1 MSWFDQLFGENDKD
15 QSSQRSTRRRK
26 SEATREEKHASFVQ
40 QSQDVYQRPRGKFRF
55 PIEMHD
61 EVVERHHQQAD
72 TTQTQDVTMH
82 TQLHERRPSFTVDRQ
97 HRRHRGVQQARCYEQ
112 AVSDENVETEPTQEA
127 EELSES
133 QLKLV
138 NDRVNEEMARRT
150 KEMRQQIQD
159 ELTEK
164 QKEADKLRKMN
175 AEQKHQYELE
185 KAEKERDDYK
195 QQLESY
201 KMRQEAMAMFNEAG
215 MQAPESLLNMVVQDT
230 AKATKEA
237 VDSFVSMV
245 NQEVQRQLESKAT
258 QNHVVGNHVTT
269 PNNNKNTPQKV
280 KLNSPF

>member
-1 MSWFDQLFGENDKD
+1 MKEQWLKLSLQFFNDAG
-15 QSSQRSTRRRK
+15 T
-26 SEATREEKHASFVQ
+26 EE
-40 QSQDVYQRPRGKFRF
+40 
-55 PIEMHD
+55 
-61 EVVERHHQQAD
+61 
-72 TTQTQDVTMH
+72 
-82 TQLHERRPSFTVDRQ
+82 
-97 HRRHRGVQQARCYEQ
+97 

-138 NDRVNEEMARRT
+138 NDRVNEEIARRT

-230 AKATKEA
+230 AEATKEA

-258 QNHVVGNHVTT
+258 QNHVAGNHVEAPKTDEAWKT
-269 PNNNKNTPQKV
+269 F
-280 KLNSPF
+280 LN

>member
-1 MSWFDQLFGENDKD
+1 MKEQWLKLSLQFFSDAG
-15 QSSQRSTRRRK
+15 T
-26 SEATREEKHASFVQ
+26 EE
-40 QSQDVYQRPRGKFRF
+40 
-55 PIEMHD
+55 
-61 EVVERHHQQAD
+61 
-72 TTQTQDVTMH
+72 
-82 TQLHERRPSFTVDRQ
+82 
-97 HRRHRGVQQARCYEQ
+97 
-112 AVSDENVETEPTQEA
+112 AVSDENVETEPTQEV

-133 QLKLV
+133 QMKLV

-215 MQAPESLLNMVVQDT
+215 MQAPESLLKMVVQDT
-230 AKATKEA
+230 AEATKEA

-280 KLNSPF
+280 ELNSPF

>member
-1 MSWFDQLFGENDKD
+1 MKEQWLKLSLQFFNDAG
-15 QSSQRSTRRRK
+15 T
-26 SEATREEKHASFVQ
+26 EE
-40 QSQDVYQRPRGKFRF
+40 
-55 PIEMHD
+55 
-61 EVVERHHQQAD
+61 
-72 TTQTQDVTMH
+72 
-82 TQLHERRPSFTVDRQ
+82 
-97 HRRHRGVQQARCYEQ
+97 
-112 AVSDENVETEPTQEA
+112 AVSDENVETEPTQEV

-133 QLKLV
+133 QMKLV
-138 NDRVNEEMARRT
+138 NDRVNKELHRRT

-201 KMRQEAMAMFNEAG
+201 KMRQEAMTMFSEAA
-215 MQAPESLLNMVVQDT
+215 MQAPESLLNMVVHDT
-230 AKATKEA
+230 AEATKEA

-245 NQEVQRQLESKAT
+245 NQEVQRQLESKVT
-258 QNHVVGNHVTT
+258 QNHVAGNHVTT

-280 KLNSPF
+280 ELNSPF

>member
-1 MSWFDQLFGENDKD
+1 MKEQWLKLSLQFFNDAG
-15 QSSQRSTRRRK
+15 T
-26 SEATREEKHASFVQ
+26 EE
-40 QSQDVYQRPRGKFRF
+40 
-55 PIEMHD
+55 
-61 EVVERHHQQAD
+61 
-72 TTQTQDVTMH
+72 
-82 TQLHERRPSFTVDRQ
+82 
-97 HRRHRGVQQARCYEQ
+97 
-112 AVSDENVETEPTQEA
+112 AVSDENVETEPTQEV

-133 QLKLV
+133 QMKLV
-138 NDRVNEEMARRT
+138 NERVNKELHRRT

-230 AKATKEA
+230 AEATKEA

-258 QNHVVGNHVTT
+258 QMKRLKKNVMTIS
-269 PNNNKNTPQKV
+269 NNLSHTRCV
-280 KLNSPF
+280 KRQWRCLMRQVCKPLNLY

>member
-1 MSWFDQLFGENDKD
+1 MKEQWLKLSLQFFNDAG
-15 QSSQRSTRRRK
+15 TE
-26 SEATREEKHASFVQ
+26 EA
-40 QSQDVYQRPRGKFRF
+40 
-55 PIEMHD
+55 M
-61 EVVERHHQQAD
+61 
-72 TTQTQDVTMH
+72 
-82 TQLHERRPSFTVDRQ
+82 
-97 HRRHRGVQQARCYEQ
+97 
-112 AVSDENVETEPTQEA
+112 SDENVETEPTQEV

-133 QLKLV
+133 QMKLV
-138 NDRVNEEMARRT
+138 NDRVNKELHRRT

-201 KMRQEAMAMFNEAG
+201 KMRQEAMTMFSEAA
-215 MQAPESLLNMVVQDT
+215 MQAPASLLNMVVQDT
-230 AKATKEA
+230 AEATKEA

-280 KLNSPF
+280 ELNSPF

>member
-1 MSWFDQLFGENDKD
+1 EQWLKLSLQFFNDAG
-15 QSSQRSTRRRK
+15 T
-26 SEATREEKHASFVQ
+26 EEV
-40 QSQDVYQRPRGKFRF
+40 
-55 PIEMHD
+55 
-61 EVVERHHQQAD
+61 
-72 TTQTQDVTMH
+72 
-82 TQLHERRPSFTVDRQ
+82 
-97 HRRHRGVQQARCYEQ
+97 
-112 AVSDENVETEPTQEA
+112 VSDENVETEPTQEV

-133 QLKLV
+133 QMKLV
-138 NDRVNEEMARRT
+138 NERVNEEMARRT

-159 ELTEK
+159 ELNEK

-201 KMRQEAMAMFNEAG
+201 KMRQEAMTMFSEAN
-215 MQAPESLLNMVVQDT
+215 MQAPDSLLNMVVQDT
-230 AKATKEA
+230 AEATKEA

-280 KLNSPF
+280 ELNSPF

>member
-1 MSWFDQLFGENDKD
+1 MKEQWLKLSLQFFSDAG
-15 QSSQRSTRRRK
+15 T
-26 SEATREEKHASFVQ
+26 EE
-40 QSQDVYQRPRGKFRF
+40 
-55 PIEMHD
+55 
-61 EVVERHHQQAD
+61 
-72 TTQTQDVTMH
+72 
-82 TQLHERRPSFTVDRQ
+82 
-97 HRRHRGVQQARCYEQ
+97 
-112 AVSDENVETEPTQEA
+112 AVSDENVETEPTQEV

-133 QLKLV
+133 QMKLV
-138 NDRVNEEMARRT
+138 NDRVNKELHRRT

-230 AKATKEA
+230 AEATKDA

-245 NQEVQRQLESKAT
+245 NQEVQRQLESKVT
-258 QNHVVGNHVTT
+258 QNHVAGNHVTT

-280 KLNSPF
+280 ELNSPF

>member
-1 MSWFDQLFGENDKD
+1 MKEQWLKLSLQFFNDAG
-15 QSSQRSTRRRK
+15 T
-26 SEATREEKHASFVQ
+26 EE
-40 QSQDVYQRPRGKFRF
+40 
-55 PIEMHD
+55 
-61 EVVERHHQQAD
+61 
-72 TTQTQDVTMH
+72 
-82 TQLHERRPSFTVDRQ
+82 
-97 HRRHRGVQQARCYEQ
+97 
-112 AVSDENVETEPTQEA
+112 AVSDENVETEPTQEV

-133 QLKLV
+133 QMKLV
-138 NDRVNEEMARRT
+138 NDRVNKELHRRT

-230 AKATKEA
+230 AEATKDA

-269 PNNNKNTPQKV
+269 PNNNKNITLKIFELLIYQI
-280 KLNSPF
+280 

>member
-1 MSWFDQLFGENDKD
+1 MKEQWLKLSLQFFNDAG
-15 QSSQRSTRRRK
+15 T
-26 SEATREEKHASFVQ
+26 EE
-40 QSQDVYQRPRGKFRF
+40 
-55 PIEMHD
+55 
-61 EVVERHHQQAD
+61 
-72 TTQTQDVTMH
+72 
-82 TQLHERRPSFTVDRQ
+82 
-97 HRRHRGVQQARCYEQ
+97 
-112 AVSDENVETEPTQEA
+112 AVSDENVETEPTQEV

-133 QLKLV
+133 QMKLV

-215 MQAPESLLNMVVQDT
+215 MQAPESLLKMVVQDT
-230 AKATKEA
+230 AEATKEA

-280 KLNSPF
+280 ELNSPF

>member
-1 MSWFDQLFGENDKD
+1 MKEQWLKLSLQFFSDAG
-15 QSSQRSTRRRK
+15 T
-26 SEATREEKHASFVQ
+26 EE
-40 QSQDVYQRPRGKFRF
+40 
-55 PIEMHD
+55 
-61 EVVERHHQQAD
+61 
-72 TTQTQDVTMH
+72 
-82 TQLHERRPSFTVDRQ
+82 
-97 HRRHRGVQQARCYEQ
+97 
-112 AVSDENVETEPTQEA
+112 AVSDENVETEPTQEV

-133 QLKLV
+133 QMKLV
-138 NDRVNEEMARRT
+138 NDRVNKELHRRT

-215 MQAPESLLNMVVQDT
+215 MQAPESLLKMVVQDT
-230 AKATKEA
+230 AEATKEA

-280 KLNSPF
+280 ELNFPF

>member
-1 MSWFDQLFGENDKD
+1 AEMKEQWLKLSLQFFNDAG
-15 QSSQRSTRRRK
+15 T
-26 SEATREEKHASFVQ
+26 EE
-40 QSQDVYQRPRGKFRF
+40 
-55 PIEMHD
+55 
-61 EVVERHHQQAD
+61 
-72 TTQTQDVTMH
+72 
-82 TQLHERRPSFTVDRQ
+82 
-97 HRRHRGVQQARCYEQ
+97 
-112 AVSDENVETEPTQEA
+112 AVSDENVETEPTQEV

-133 QLKLV
+133 QMKLV
-138 NDRVNEEMARRT
+138 NERVNEEMARRT

-201 KMRQEAMAMFNEAG
+201 KMRQEAMTMFSEAN
-215 MQAPESLLNMVVQDT
+215 MQAPESLLNIVVQDT
-230 AKATKEA
+230 AEATKEA

-280 KLNSPF
+280 ELNSPF

>member
-1 MSWFDQLFGENDKD
+1 MKEQWLKLSLQFFNDAG
-15 QSSQRSTRRRK
+15 T
-26 SEATREEKHASFVQ
+26 EE
-40 QSQDVYQRPRGKFRF
+40 
-55 PIEMHD
+55 
-61 EVVERHHQQAD
+61 
-72 TTQTQDVTMH
+72 
-82 TQLHERRPSFTVDRQ
+82 
-97 HRRHRGVQQARCYEQ
+97 
-112 AVSDENVETEPTQEA
+112 AVSDENVETEPTQEV

-133 QLKLV
+133 QMKLV
-138 NDRVNEEMARRT
+138 NDRVNKELHRRT

-230 AKATKEA
+230 AEATKDA

-245 NQEVQRQLESKAT
+245 NQEVQRQLESKVT
-258 QNHVVGNHVTT
+258 QNHVAENHVTT

-280 KLNSPF
+280 ELNSPF

>member
-1 MSWFDQLFGENDKD
+1 MKEQWLKLSLQFFNDAG
-15 QSSQRSTRRRK
+15 T
-26 SEATREEKHASFVQ
+26 EE
-40 QSQDVYQRPRGKFRF
+40 
-55 PIEMHD
+55 
-61 EVVERHHQQAD
+61 
-72 TTQTQDVTMH
+72 
-82 TQLHERRPSFTVDRQ
+82 
-97 HRRHRGVQQARCYEQ
+97 
-112 AVSDENVETEPTQEA
+112 AVSDENVETEPTQEV

-133 QLKLV
+133 QMKLV
-138 NDRVNEEMARRT
+138 NERVNKELHRRT

-164 QKEADKLRKMN
+164 QKEVDKLRKMN

-215 MQAPESLLNMVVQDT
+215 MQAPESLLKMVVQDT
-230 AKATKEA
+230 AEATKEA

-280 KLNSPF
+280 ELNSPF

>member
-1 MSWFDQLFGENDKD
+1 MKEQWLKLSLQFFSDAG
-15 QSSQRSTRRRK
+15 T
-26 SEATREEKHASFVQ
+26 EE
-40 QSQDVYQRPRGKFRF
+40 
-55 PIEMHD
+55 
-61 EVVERHHQQAD
+61 
-72 TTQTQDVTMH
+72 
-82 TQLHERRPSFTVDRQ
+82 
-97 HRRHRGVQQARCYEQ
+97 
-112 AVSDENVETEPTQEA
+112 AVSDENVETEPTQEV

-133 QLKLV
+133 QMKLV
-138 NDRVNEEMARRT
+138 NDRVNKELHRRT

-201 KMRQEAMAMFNEAG
+201 KMRQEAMTMFSEAA
-215 MQAPESLLNMVVQDT
+215 MQAPASLLNMVVQDT
-230 AKATKEA
+230 AEATKEA

-280 KLNSPF
+280 ELNSPF

>member
-1 MSWFDQLFGENDKD
+1 MKEQWLKLSLQFFNDAG
-15 QSSQRSTRRRK
+15 T
-26 SEATREEKHASFVQ
+26 EE
-40 QSQDVYQRPRGKFRF
+40 
-55 PIEMHD
+55 
-61 EVVERHHQQAD
+61 
-72 TTQTQDVTMH
+72 
-82 TQLHERRPSFTVDRQ
+82 
-97 HRRHRGVQQARCYEQ
+97 
-112 AVSDENVETEPTQEA
+112 AVSDENVETEPTQEV

-133 QLKLV
+133 QMKLV
-138 NDRVNEEMARRT
+138 NDRVNKELHRRT

-201 KMRQEAMAMFNEAG
+201 KMRQEAMTMFSEAA
-215 MQAPESLLNMVVQDT
+215 MQAPASLLNMVVQDT
-230 AKATKEA
+230 AEATKEA

-280 KLNSPF
+280 ELNSPF

>member
-1 MSWFDQLFGENDKD
+1 MKEQWLKLSLQFFSDAG
-15 QSSQRSTRRRK
+15 T
-26 SEATREEKHASFVQ
+26 EE
-40 QSQDVYQRPRGKFRF
+40 
-55 PIEMHD
+55 
-61 EVVERHHQQAD
+61 
-72 TTQTQDVTMH
+72 
-82 TQLHERRPSFTVDRQ
+82 
-97 HRRHRGVQQARCYEQ
+97 
-112 AVSDENVETEPTQEA
+112 AVSDENVETEPTQEV

-133 QLKLV
+133 QMKLV
-138 NDRVNEEMARRT
+138 NERVNKELHRRT

-215 MQAPESLLNMVVQDT
+215 MQAPESLLKMVVQDT
-230 AKATKEA
+230 AEATKEA

-280 KLNSPF
+280 ELNSPF

>member
-1 MSWFDQLFGENDKD
+1 MKEQWLKLSLQFFNDAG
-15 QSSQRSTRRRK
+15 T
-26 SEATREEKHASFVQ
+26 EE
-40 QSQDVYQRPRGKFRF
+40 
-55 PIEMHD
+55 
-61 EVVERHHQQAD
+61 
-72 TTQTQDVTMH
+72 
-82 TQLHERRPSFTVDRQ
+82 
-97 HRRHRGVQQARCYEQ
+97 
-112 AVSDENVETEPTQEA
+112 AVSDENVETEPTQEV

-133 QLKLV
+133 QMKLV
-138 NDRVNEEMARRT
+138 NERVNEEMARRT

-201 KMRQEAMAMFNEAG
+201 KMRQEAMTMFSEAN

-230 AKATKEA
+230 AEATKEA

-280 KLNSPF
+280 ELNSPF

>member
-1 MSWFDQLFGENDKD
+1 MKEQWLKLSLQFFNDAG
-15 QSSQRSTRRRK
+15 T
-26 SEATREEKHASFVQ
+26 EE
-40 QSQDVYQRPRGKFRF
+40 
-55 PIEMHD
+55 
-61 EVVERHHQQAD
+61 
-72 TTQTQDVTMH
+72 
-82 TQLHERRPSFTVDRQ
+82 
-97 HRRHRGVQQARCYEQ
+97 
-112 AVSDENVETEPTQEA
+112 AVSDENVETEPTQEV

-133 QLKLV
+133 QMKLV
-138 NDRVNEEMARRT
+138 NERVNEEMARRT

-185 KAEKERDDYK
+185 KAEKEREDYK

-230 AKATKEA
+230 AEATKEA

-280 KLNSPF
+280 ELNSPF

>member
-1 MSWFDQLFGENDKD
+1 MKEQWLKLKLQFFSDAG
-15 QSSQRSTRRRK
+15 T
-26 SEATREEKHASFVQ
+26 EE
-40 QSQDVYQRPRGKFRF
+40 
-55 PIEMHD
+55 
-61 EVVERHHQQAD
+61 
-72 TTQTQDVTMH
+72 
-82 TQLHERRPSFTVDRQ
+82 
-97 HRRHRGVQQARCYEQ
+97 
-112 AVSDENVETEPTQEA
+112 AVSDENVETEPTQEV

-133 QLKLV
+133 QMKLV
-138 NDRVNEEMARRT
+138 NERVNEEMARHT

-230 AKATKEA
+230 AEATKEA

-280 KLNSPF
+280 ELNSPF

>member
-1 MSWFDQLFGENDKD
+1 MKEQWLKLSLQFFNDAG
-15 QSSQRSTRRRK
+15 T
-26 SEATREEKHASFVQ
+26 EE
-40 QSQDVYQRPRGKFRF
+40 
-55 PIEMHD
+55 
-61 EVVERHHQQAD
+61 
-72 TTQTQDVTMH
+72 
-82 TQLHERRPSFTVDRQ
+82 
-97 HRRHRGVQQARCYEQ
+97 
-112 AVSDENVETEPTQEA
+112 AVSDENVETEPTQEV

-133 QLKLV
+133 QMKLV
-138 NDRVNEEMARRT
+138 NDRVNKELHRRT

-230 AKATKEA
+230 AEATKEA

-280 KLNSPF
+280 ELNSPF

>member
-1 MSWFDQLFGENDKD
+1 MNEQWLKLSLQFFSDAG
-15 QSSQRSTRRRK
+15 T
-26 SEATREEKHASFVQ
+26 EE
-40 QSQDVYQRPRGKFRF
+40 
-55 PIEMHD
+55 
-61 EVVERHHQQAD
+61 
-72 TTQTQDVTMH
+72 
-82 TQLHERRPSFTVDRQ
+82 
-97 HRRHRGVQQARCYEQ
+97 
-112 AVSDENVETEPTQEA
+112 AVSDENVETEPTQEV

-133 QLKLV
+133 QMKLV
-138 NDRVNEEMARRT
+138 NDRVNKELHRRT

-215 MQAPESLLNMVVQDT
+215 MQAPESLLKMVVQDT
-230 AKATKEA
+230 AEATKEA

-280 KLNSPF
+280 ELNSPF

>member
-1 MSWFDQLFGENDKD
+1 MKEQWLKLSLQFFNDASTEANTETDNTVEN
-15 QSSQRSTRRRK
+15 
-26 SEATREEKHASFVQ
+26 SES
-40 QSQDVYQRPRGKFRF
+40 
-55 PIEMHD
+55 
-61 EVVERHHQQAD
+61 
-72 TTQTQDVTMH
+72 
-82 TQLHERRPSFTVDRQ
+82 
-97 HRRHRGVQQARCYEQ
+97 
-112 AVSDENVETEPTQEA
+112 A
-127 EELSES
+127 EETKDTEQLTEA

-138 NDRVNEEMARRT
+138 NDRVNEEMQRRT
-150 KEMRQQIQD
+150 KAMRQQIQD

-201 KMRQEAMAMFNEAG
+201 KMRQEAMTMFSEVG

-230 AKATKEA
+230 AEATKEA

-258 QNHVVGNHVTT
+258 QNHVAGNHVEAPKTDEAWKT
-269 PNNNKNTPQKV
+269 F
-280 KLNSPF
+280 LN

>member
-1 MSWFDQLFGENDKD
+1 MKEQWLKLSLQFFNDAG
-15 QSSQRSTRRRK
+15 T
-26 SEATREEKHASFVQ
+26 EE
-40 QSQDVYQRPRGKFRF
+40 
-55 PIEMHD
+55 
-61 EVVERHHQQAD
+61 
-72 TTQTQDVTMH
+72 
-82 TQLHERRPSFTVDRQ
+82 
-97 HRRHRGVQQARCYEQ
+97 
-112 AVSDENVETEPTQEA
+112 AVSDENVETEPTQEV

-133 QLKLV
+133 QMKLV
-138 NDRVNEEMARRT
+138 NDRVNKELHRRT

-215 MQAPESLLNMVVQDT
+215 MQAPESLLKMVVQDT
-230 AKATKEA
+230 AEATKEA

-280 KLNSPF
+280 ELNSPF

>member
-1 MSWFDQLFGENDKD
+1 MKEQWLKLSLQFFSDAG
-15 QSSQRSTRRRK
+15 T
-26 SEATREEKHASFVQ
+26 EE
-40 QSQDVYQRPRGKFRF
+40 
-55 PIEMHD
+55 
-61 EVVERHHQQAD
+61 
-72 TTQTQDVTMH
+72 
-82 TQLHERRPSFTVDRQ
+82 
-97 HRRHRGVQQARCYEQ
+97 
-112 AVSDENVETEPTQEA
+112 AVSDENVETEPTQEV

-133 QLKLV
+133 QMKLV
-138 NDRVNEEMARRT
+138 NDRVNKELHRRT

-215 MQAPESLLNMVVQDT
+215 MQASESLLKMVVQDT
-230 AKATKEA
+230 AEATKEA

-258 QNHVVGNHVTT
+258 QNHVVGNHVEAPKTDEAWKT
-269 PNNNKNTPQKV
+269 F
-280 KLNSPF
+280 LN

>member
-1 MSWFDQLFGENDKD
+1 MKEQWLKLSLQFFNDAG
-15 QSSQRSTRRRK
+15 T
-26 SEATREEKHASFVQ
+26 EE
-40 QSQDVYQRPRGKFRF
+40 
-55 PIEMHD
+55 
-61 EVVERHHQQAD
+61 
-72 TTQTQDVTMH
+72 
-82 TQLHERRPSFTVDRQ
+82 
-97 HRRHRGVQQARCYEQ
+97 
-112 AVSDENVETEPTQEA
+112 AVSDENVETEPTQEV

-133 QLKLV
+133 QMKLV
-138 NDRVNEEMARRT
+138 NDRVNKELHRRT

-201 KMRQEAMAMFNEAG
+201 KMRQEAMAMFNETG
-215 MQAPESLLNMVVQDT
+215 MQASESLLNMVVQDT
-230 AKATKEA
+230 AEATKDA

-280 KLNSPF
+280 ELNSPF

>member
-1 MSWFDQLFGENDKD
+1 MKEQWLKLSLQFFSDAG
-15 QSSQRSTRRRK
+15 T
-26 SEATREEKHASFVQ
+26 EE
-40 QSQDVYQRPRGKFRF
+40 
-55 PIEMHD
+55 
-61 EVVERHHQQAD
+61 
-72 TTQTQDVTMH
+72 
-82 TQLHERRPSFTVDRQ
+82 
-97 HRRHRGVQQARCYEQ
+97 
-112 AVSDENVETEPTQEA
+112 AVSDENVETEPTQEV

-133 QLKLV
+133 QMKLV
-138 NDRVNEEMARRT
+138 NDRVNKELHRRT
-150 KEMRQQIQD
+150 KEMCQQIQD
-159 ELTEK
+159 ELNEK

-201 KMRQEAMAMFNEAG
+201 KMRQEAMTMFSEAN
-215 MQAPESLLNMVVQDT
+215 MQAPDSLLNMVVQDT
-230 AKATKEA
+230 AEATKEA

-280 KLNSPF
+280 ELNSPF

>member
-1 MSWFDQLFGENDKD
+1 MKEQWLKLSLQFFNDAG
-15 QSSQRSTRRRK
+15 T
-26 SEATREEKHASFVQ
+26 EE
-40 QSQDVYQRPRGKFRF
+40 
-55 PIEMHD
+55 
-61 EVVERHHQQAD
+61 
-72 TTQTQDVTMH
+72 
-82 TQLHERRPSFTVDRQ
+82 
-97 HRRHRGVQQARCYEQ
+97 
-112 AVSDENVETEPTQEA
+112 AVSDENVETEPTQEV

-133 QLKLV
+133 QMKLV
-138 NDRVNEEMARRT
+138 NERVNEEMARRT

-164 QKEADKLRKMN
+164 QKEADKLCKMN

-201 KMRQEAMAMFNEAG
+201 KMRQEAMTMFSEAN
-215 MQAPESLLNMVVQDT
+215 MQAPESLLNIVVQDT
-230 AKATKEA
+230 AEATKEA

-258 QNHVVGNHVTT
+258 QNHVVGNNVTT

-280 KLNSPF
+280 ELNSPF

>member
-1 MSWFDQLFGENDKD
+1 MKEQWLKLSLQFFSDAG
-15 QSSQRSTRRRK
+15 T
-26 SEATREEKHASFVQ
+26 EE
-40 QSQDVYQRPRGKFRF
+40 
-55 PIEMHD
+55 
-61 EVVERHHQQAD
+61 
-72 TTQTQDVTMH
+72 
-82 TQLHERRPSFTVDRQ
+82 
-97 HRRHRGVQQARCYEQ
+97 
-112 AVSDENVETEPTQEA
+112 AVSDENVETEPTQEV

-133 QLKLV
+133 QMKLV
-138 NDRVNEEMARRT
+138 NDRVNKELHRRT

-215 MQAPESLLNMVVQDT
+215 MQAPESLLKMVVQDT
-230 AKATKEA
+230 AEATKEA

-280 KLNSPF
+280 ELNSP

>member
-1 MSWFDQLFGENDKD
+1 MKEQWLKLSLQFFNDAG
-15 QSSQRSTRRRK
+15 T
-26 SEATREEKHASFVQ
+26 EE
-40 QSQDVYQRPRGKFRF
+40 
-55 PIEMHD
+55 
-61 EVVERHHQQAD
+61 
-72 TTQTQDVTMH
+72 
-82 TQLHERRPSFTVDRQ
+82 
-97 HRRHRGVQQARCYEQ
+97 
-112 AVSDENVETEPTQEA
+112 AVSDENVETEPTQEV
-127 EELSES
+127 EELYES
-133 QLKLV
+133 QMKLV
-138 NDRVNEEMARRT
+138 NDRVNKELHRRT

-230 AKATKEA
+230 AEATKEA

-258 QNHVVGNHVTT
+258 QNHVAGNHVEAPKTDEAWKT
-269 PNNNKNTPQKV
+269 F
-280 KLNSPF
+280 LN

>member
-1 MSWFDQLFGENDKD
+1 MKEQWLKLSLQFFNDAG
-15 QSSQRSTRRRK
+15 T
-26 SEATREEKHASFVQ
+26 EE
-40 QSQDVYQRPRGKFRF
+40 
-55 PIEMHD
+55 
-61 EVVERHHQQAD
+61 
-72 TTQTQDVTMH
+72 
-82 TQLHERRPSFTVDRQ
+82 
-97 HRRHRGVQQARCYEQ
+97 
-112 AVSDENVETEPTQEA
+112 AVSDENVETEPTQEV

-133 QLKLV
+133 QMKLV
-138 NDRVNEEMARRT
+138 NDRVNKELHRRT

-230 AKATKEA
+230 AEATKDA

-280 KLNSPF
+280 ELNSPF

>member
-1 MSWFDQLFGENDKD
+1 MKEQWLKLSLQFFNDAGTEEASSDENAE
-15 QSSQRSTRRRK
+15 T
-26 SEATREEKHASFVQ
+26 EA
-40 QSQDVYQRPRGKFRF
+40 
-55 PIEMHD
+55 IE
-61 EVVERHHQQAD
+61 V
-72 TTQTQDVTMH
+72 TQDV
-82 TQLHERRPSFTVDRQ
+82 
-97 HRRHRGVQQARCYEQ
+97 
-112 AVSDENVETEPTQEA
+112 

-138 NDRVNEEMARRT
+138 NERVNKELHRRT
-150 KEMRQQIQD
+150 KQMRQQIQD

-215 MQAPESLLNMVVQDT
+215 MQAPASLLNMVVQDT
-230 AKATKEA
+230 AEATKEA

-258 QNHVVGNHVTT
+258 QNHVVGNHVEAPKTDEAWKT
-269 PNNNKNTPQKV
+269 F
-280 KLNSPF
+280 LN

>member
-1 MSWFDQLFGENDKD
+1 MKEQWLKLSLQFFNDAG
-15 QSSQRSTRRRK
+15 T
-26 SEATREEKHASFVQ
+26 EE
-40 QSQDVYQRPRGKFRF
+40 
-55 PIEMHD
+55 
-61 EVVERHHQQAD
+61 
-72 TTQTQDVTMH
+72 
-82 TQLHERRPSFTVDRQ
+82 
-97 HRRHRGVQQARCYEQ
+97 

-201 KMRQEAMAMFNEAG
+201 KMRQEAMTMFSEAN
-215 MQAPESLLNMVVQDT
+215 MQAPDSLLNMVVQDT
-230 AKATKEA
+230 AEATKEA

-280 KLNSPF
+280 ELNSPF